1 MRVEEIF
8 IWEKKRKKNW
18 QISLLDDY
26 CETHNVMMTDKTLKA
41 MDEKYT
47 DTCCPPR
54 LIKSV

>member
-1 MRVEEIF
+1 MQAEGIF
-8 IWEKKRKKNW
+8 IWEKNERKTRQFRYSITIKT
-18 QISLLDDY
+18 L
-26 CETHNVMMTDKTLKA
+26 NVMMTDKALKA